1 MDAELVLF
9 KTGLGTDS
17 IEQFLNTSIC
27 SSSLAVGDHS
37 STERCSVGEDSRIV
51 ERLLTSGSV
60 PLPVVL
66 LEQPPEVALPLSS
79 SLSSSL
85 LLSKESKFSS
95 SVKSE
100 RSSSVSQRFDKDMSG
115 VILEFIPRSSR
126 LRDLLLPRAILLG
139 RCMFSTE
146 GAAVVL

>member
-9 KTGLGTDS
+9 MTGFGTDS
-17 IEQFLNTSIC
+17 IEQFLKTSIC
-27 SSSLAVGDHS
+27 SSSFGEGDHS

-139 RCMFSTE
+139 R
-146 GAAVVL
+146 

>member
-1 MDAELVLF
+1 MDTELVLF

-17 IEQFLNTSIC
+17 VEQFLNTSIC
-27 SSSLAVGDHS
+27 SSSFGVGDHS

-66 LEQPPEVALPLSS
+66 LEQPPEVALPLRS

-85 LLSKESKFSS
+85 LSKASKFSS

-100 RSSSVSQRFDKDMSG
+100 RSSSVSQRLDKDTSG
-115 VILEFIPRSSR
+115 VILE
-126 LRDLLLPRAILLG
+126 LELL
-139 RCMFSTE
+139 
-146 GAAVVL
+146 

>member
-17 IEQFLNTSIC
+17 VEQFLNTSIC
-27 SSSLAVGDHS
+27 SSSFGVGDHS

-66 LEQPPEVALPLSS
+66 LEQPPDVALPLRS

-85 LLSKESKFSS
+85 LLSKASKFSS

-100 RSSSVSQRFDKDMSG
+100 RSSSVSQRLDKDTSG
-115 VILEFIPRSSR
+115 VILE
-126 LRDLLLPRAILLG
+126 LELL
-139 RCMFSTE
+139 
-146 GAAVVL
+146 